1 MNPQIEIQF
10 TGTYQLDSTTT
21 CVNPLAIASSATDNF
36 VDSVDITCLFNAPT
50 YSYIRNI
57 GSFTYTTT
65 WTNQDVIDYI
75 NDYMQ
80 SIQIN

>member
-10 TGTYQLDSTTT
+10 TGTYQLDETTM
-21 CVNPLAIASSATDNF
+21 CVNPLAIAESATDNF
-36 VDSVDITCLFNAPT
+36 IDSVSLTVVFVSPT
-50 YSYIRNI
+50 YSYTRNI
-57 GSFTYTTT
+57 GSFTYDVI

-75 NDYMQ
+75 TNYMN